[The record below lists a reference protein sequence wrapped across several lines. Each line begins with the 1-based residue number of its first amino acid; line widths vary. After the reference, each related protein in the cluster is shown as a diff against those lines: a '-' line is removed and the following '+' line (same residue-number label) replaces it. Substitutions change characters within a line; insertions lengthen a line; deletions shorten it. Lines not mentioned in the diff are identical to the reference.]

1 LTEAGQLEKATAT
14 LDEAQSIA
22 AANGDEV
29 QRAHARVQALLLA
42 LKLAPN
48 KAAAEI
54 ARALPELRNEFARG
68 LDEVGVCQ
76 TLQLAAAMHWEHA
89 RSAAAED
96 AWQRAAEYARRANDR
111 RQLTE
116 ILGWLASAALWGPT
130 SAAEGIRHCEDYLE
144 EIGNHHRGQAV
155 VLLHMAG
162 LYAMQDK
169 LKIAHATLNRA
180 KSHLDS
186 LGPTMT
192 AVIIQP
198 AAFIAMLAGD
208 PATAEMHLRSEYE
221 SLKQMGEK
229 GILAITAALLAKA
242 IVAQGER
249 RYDEATQLI
258 VIRQEAGAGED
269 LSAQIMCQGLSARIL
284 ADHGH
289 HAEAVELAS
298 SAATLA
304 AQTDL
309 LSPRADVL
317 LDLAEVLAASG
328 HVSEAR
334 AVATQ
339 ALDLYQRKGN
349 LPGTRESLR
358 YLTRYAYF

>member
-1 LTEAGQLEKATAT
+1 
-14 LDEAQSIA
+14 
-22 AANGDEV
+22 
-29 QRAHARVQALLLA
+29 
-42 LKLAPN
+42 
-48 KAAAEI
+48 
-54 ARALPELRNEFARG
+54 
-68 LDEVGVCQ
+68 
-76 TLQLAAAMHWEHA
+76 
-89 RSAAAED
+89 
-96 AWQRAAEYARRANDR
+96 
-111 RQLTE
+111 
-116 ILGWLASAALWGPT
+116 
-130 SAAEGIRHCEDYLE
+130 
-144 EIGNHHRGQAV
+144 
-155 VLLHMAG
+155 
-162 LYAMQDK
+162 
-169 LKIAHATLNRA
+169 
-180 KSHLDS
+180 
-186 LGPTMT
+186 
-192 AVIIQP
+192 
-198 AAFIAMLAGD
+198 MLAGD

-258 VIRQEAGAGED
+258 AISQEAGAGED